1 MPVALID
8 PVTGDI
14 SQEVAEHWKK
24 YDFKLYAQE
33 HWEELGPK
41 IDGKIYIWMGDMD
54 HFYLNTATR
63 AFSAYLETTEN
74 PKSDAEILFSPME
87 GHCSKFSHRDVLEK
101 IQKR

>member
-1 MPVALID
+1 
-8 PVTGDI
+8 
-14 SQEVAEHWKK
+14 
-24 YDFKLYAQE
+24 
-33 HWEELGPK
+33 
-41 IDGKIYIWMGDMD
+41 MD

-63 AFSAYLETTEN
+63 AFSAYLETKEN